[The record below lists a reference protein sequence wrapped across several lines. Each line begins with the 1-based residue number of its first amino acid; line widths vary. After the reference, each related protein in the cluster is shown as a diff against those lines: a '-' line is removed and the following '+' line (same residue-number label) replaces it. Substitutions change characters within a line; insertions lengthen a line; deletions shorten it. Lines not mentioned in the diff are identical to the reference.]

1 MVWDTELLGSYI
13 GVYVSYG
20 LRVCMTEILLAQNI
34 WYWTVEFVVS
44 TVQVAR
50 KIGNKMANWL
60 WWKALRGELGSFNTV
75 KNARHNALLRSH
87 KLTILHTYFYPI
99 FHTVLPQ
106 KFHTLLLSIHPF
118 KLWRSKSL
126 LSSLFHILFS
136 LPSILLQTFSF
147 CVHLLEL
154 LTL

>member
-106 KFHTLLLSIHPF
+106 NSILYYFQFTLLISGAQNLYFRVYFIYF
-118 KLWRSKSL
+118 F
-126 LSSLFHILFS
+126 LFHQFS
-136 LPSILLQTFSF
+136 YKHFHFVFTY
-147 CVHLLEL
+147 
-154 LTL
+154 